1 VLKRSAHLE
10 SKPAKRRAKRAGG
23 GLVKL
28 SEAALALGFH
38 VETLRL
44 RVRQG
49 ELTAIRGAHGA
60 YYLTRATMAAIK
72 PPRRSARRAFAPES
86 LEPSWYLLAKLAEK
100 EGASASQ
107 LRVIGVVKRNPALAR
122 PLHHLLTV
130 KRLRLAGLTS
140 AEIADLTGLSK
151 RHVRRLTRRSLTDS
165 LEAKPDDPDVFH
177 EEERDG
183 DDLESLLHARA
194 ERRAKRLARQIVKD
208 IQRRVREAG
217 FQYHHRP
224 KQPRDVFIP
233 KIPAPAF
240 KVKARAREVIR
251 HLKDAGLSD
260 RQIKAINVAGIGQD
274 ELNELILNGLPP
286 DPK

>member
-1 VLKRSAHLE
+1 MSAHLE
-10 SKPAKRRAKRAGG
+10 SVRVKGRRKPAGG

-28 SEAALALGFH
+28 SEAARTLGVH

-44 RVRQG
+44 RVRHG

-60 YYLTRATMAAIK
+60 YYLTRATMSAIK

-86 LEPSWYLLAKLAEK
+86 LESSWYLLGKLAEK
-100 EGASASQ
+100 EGANASQ
-107 LRVIGVVKRNPALAR
+107 LRAIGVIRRNPALAR
-122 PLHHLLTV
+122 PLHRLLTV
-130 KRLRLAGLTS
+130 KRLRLCGLTS

-165 LEAKPDDPDVFH
+165 LEAKPDDPDVYH

-194 ERRAKRLARQIVKD
+194 QRRNKRSSRRIVAD
-208 IQRRVREAG
+208 IQRRLREAG
-217 FQYHHRP
+217 FQYHHRR
-224 KQPRDVFIP
+224 KRDLDVFIP
-233 KIPAPAF
+233 KIPPPAF
-240 KVKARAREVIR
+240 KVKELVPEVIR
-251 HLKDAGLSD
+251 HLEGAGLSA
-260 RQIKAINVAGIGQD
+260 RQIKAIEVAGIGQD

-286 DPK
+286 APA